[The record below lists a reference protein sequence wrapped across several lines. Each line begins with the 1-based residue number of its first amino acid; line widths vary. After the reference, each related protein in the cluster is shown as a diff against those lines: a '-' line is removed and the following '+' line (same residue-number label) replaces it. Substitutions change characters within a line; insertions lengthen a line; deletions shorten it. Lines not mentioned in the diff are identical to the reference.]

1 MKTNQNRVAAPFN
14 ILLTLLL
21 LFVATGGGAAAT
33 RYVWQ
38 GSPSPGQPYTNWTTA
53 AHVIQDAVDAAQTGD
68 TVLVAGGVYASG
80 GRAVSGTM
88 TNRVAIDRAI
98 TVESLMGPEVTIIQG
113 YQVPGTTNGDGA
125 IRCVYLTN
133 GASLSGFTLTNR
145 ATMLRRTNM
154 ITVTLRN
161 VFSNGQRGESWLVLA
176 DETGQRGL
184 PIFVGSWDVK
194 LIVLGLR
201 KDNPRPLTFNFFAS
215 ILEAVGAE
223 LAEVQ
228 VNGLVDKTFRA
239 VACIRA
245 GGSEHRVD
253 ARPSDAVALA
263 ACMNRPI
270 YVAEAVMA
278 VAGKP
283 LGAEGRPP
291 DLPEG
296 SVSLRSLWSHDSE
309 ANAP

>member
-1 MKTNQNRVAAPFN
+1 MFDV
-14 ILLTLLL
+14 LLTLLL
-21 LFVATGGGAAAT
+21 CAASASAAT

-38 GSPSPGQPYTNWTTA
+38 DSPSPAPPYTNWANA
-53 AHVIQDAVDAAQTGD
+53 AHVIQDAVDAAQTSD
-68 TVLVAGGVYASG
+68 TVLVAGGVYATG
-80 GRAVSGTM
+80 GRAVGTNVLV
-88 TNRVAIDRAI
+88 NRVAIDRAI
-98 TVESLMGPEVTIIQG
+98 TAESLMGPEVTIIQG

-125 IRCVYLTN
+125 LRCAYLTN
-133 GASLSGFTLTNR
+133 GASLSGFTLTNG
-145 ATMLRRTNM
+145 ATMLRCTNM
-154 ITVTLRN
+154 ITVTLCN
-161 VFSNGQRGESWLVLA
+161 VFSNGERGESWLVLA
-176 DETGQRGL
+176 DDTGRRGL
-184 PIFVGSWDVK
+184 PIFVGSWDVR

-228 VNGLVDKTFRA
+228 VNGLVDETFRA

-270 YVAEAVMA
+270 YVTEALMA

-296 SVSLRSLWSHDSE
+296 FVSLRSFWSNDSE